1 MPLAGGR
8 LEGGVRGRLHQRKV
22 KVNKN
27 LGAPGPQSCCQ
38 RVRALP
44 RESLEVFVAC
54 QQPGVVVGAA
64 LDRGQTV
71 NNYNNT
77 DLILCRPTITNA
89 SEDPSTCTITTV

>member
-1 MPLAGGR
+1 MLLAGGR
-8 LEGGVRGRLHQRKV
+8 LEGGTRGRLHRH
-22 KVNKN
+22 KVNES

-38 RVRALP
+38 RIRALP

-71 NNYNNT
+71 NNYDNT
-77 DLILCRPTITNA
+77 DPILCHPATNA